1 MTDETLPRTL
11 IEAVRYF
18 SDLAVCHRYM
28 RRIRWPDGKIV
39 CPKCGAKGDR
49 IGEIKTLG
57 IPRCKDCRLK
67 IYPYKGTIFEDS
79 KIKLDKWLPAV
90 WSVAN
95 CKNGISSHELARAF
109 GVTQKTAWF
118 MAMRI
123 REAMRTGTFQRL
135 KGEVEGDETFIG
147 GESRNMHKSR
157 RERKIRGRGSVGKAI
172 VQGVLERGGEV
183 RCEVVRSTEGSE
195 LVPTVA
201 RNVEFSATVYTD
213 AHGGYADL
221 WRRFAHH
228 VIDHAREYVRGRVHT
243 NGLENFWSLVKR
255 CIKGTYI
262 KLAPF
267 HLSRYLDE
275 QSFRFNQRT
284 TSDAGRFQR
293 AMEGVV
299 GRRLTWRFLTAQ
311 SDCGFM
317 GIE

>member
-1 MTDETLPRTL
+1 MTDELPTTL

-18 SDLAVCHRYM
+18 SDLAVCHRYL
-28 RRIRWPDGKIV
+28 RKIRWPDGKIV
-39 CPKCGAKGDR
+39 CPKCGASGDR

-57 IPRCKDCRLK
+57 IPRCKACRHK

-79 KIKLDKWLPAV
+79 KIKLDKWLPAI
-90 WSVAN
+90 WAIAN
-95 CKNGISSHELARAF
+95 CKNGISSHEAARAI

-118 MAMRI
+118 MNHRI

-135 KGEVEGDETFIG
+135 KGEVESDETFIG
-147 GESRNMHKSR
+147 GESKNMHAKR
-157 RERKIRGRGSVGKAI
+157 RERVIRGRGSVGKTI

-183 RCEVVRSTEGSE
+183 RCAVVPSTEAAE
-195 LVPTVA
+195 LGRTLA
-201 RNVEFSATVYTD
+201 RHVEFGATVYTD

-228 VIDHAREYVRGRVHT
+228 VIDHAKEYVRGRVHT

-267 HLSRYLDE
+267 HLDRYLDE

-284 TSDAGRFQR
+284 VGDGLRFQR

-299 GRRLTWRFLTAQ
+299 GRHLPWRVLTAQ
-311 SDCGFM
+311 DDCGFM
-317 GIE
+317 GLK